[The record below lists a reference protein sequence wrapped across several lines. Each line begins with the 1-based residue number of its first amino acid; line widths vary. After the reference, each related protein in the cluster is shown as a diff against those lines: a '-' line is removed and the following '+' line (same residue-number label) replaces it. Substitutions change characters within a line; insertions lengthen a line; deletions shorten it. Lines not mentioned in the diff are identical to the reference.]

1 MPLNAKRDIMNEP
14 FQIDAERISADLKI
28 RPDIYL
34 RIVKSFAGTLKEKIA
49 ELEAALQVMDKE
61 TMRRILHEIKGTA
74 SNLRLVSI
82 NEAENLMHVEV
93 KGMADPVKL
102 AEYLVLLKGESDK
115 FSEYINKTP

>member
-1 MPLNAKRDIMNEP
+1 MDEP
-14 FQIDAERISADLKI
+14 FQLDAERISSELKI

-34 RIVKSFAGTLKEKIA
+34 RIVKSFSSTLKEKIA
-49 ELEAALQVMDKE
+49 ALEVALRSMDKE

-82 NEAENLMHVEV
+82 NEAENLMHVEI

-102 AEYLVLLKGESDK
+102 AEYLSLLKKETEK
-115 FSEYINKTP
+115 FSDYINKTP

>member
-1 MPLNAKRDIMNEP
+1 MDEP
-14 FQIDAERISADLKI
+14 FQLDAERISSELKI

-34 RIVKSFAGTLKEKIA
+34 RIVKSFSCTLKEKIA
-49 ELEAALQVMDKE
+49 ALEVALRSMDKE

-82 NEAENLMHVEV
+82 NEAENLMHVEI

-102 AEYLVLLKGESDK
+102 AEYLSLLKKETEK
-115 FSEYINKTP
+115 FSDYINKTP